1 MEKIADSYIV
11 YGQDKSTF
19 VDYYD
24 VHRHYLFSNCIHCQI
39 LVIFSKEFKLLFDET
54 TITVTD
60 VTADIQGI

>member
-11 YGQDKSTF
+11 CGQDKSTF
-19 VDYYD
+19 VDY
-24 VHRHYLFSNCIHCQI
+24 YLFSNCIHCQI